1 MAHVL
6 SVPFRISAAG
16 EGVTVE
22 QGSEAYY
29 REQLVTILLTLQG
42 ERHIFDTLGMP
53 DIAFQGFP
61 YSTFNAQISDYLPEV
76 ASTRVTIT
84 NESDTTETVL
94 IEFDITP
101 EQA

>member
-1 MAHVL
+1 M
-6 SVPFRISAAG
+6 
-16 EGVTVE
+16 
-22 QGSEAYY
+22 
-29 REQLVTILLTLQG
+29 TILLTLQG

>member
-6 SVPFRISAAG
+6 SVPFRISPSG

-22 QGSEAYY
+22 QGSESYY
-29 REQLVTILLTLQG
+29 REQLVTVLLTVQG
-42 ERHIFDTLGMP
+42 ERHIFNTLGMP

-61 YSTFNAQISDYLPEV
+61 YSTFNAQISDFLPEI
-76 ASTRVTIT
+76 AATKVTIS
-84 NESDTTETVL
+84 NVSDTVETVL

-101 EQA
+101 ERA